1 MQPTQLIGQEILTK
15 LKAASH
21 KIALDEVILLIRS
34 LGKQG
39 QEELELATRLEII
52 ALLRQKILD
61 LIYNKGDIP
70 DYNFLWCFGIFGDC
84 GADYKIPQ
92 DTRFDGFIDLV
103 SYVKSTESDYERL
116 VFINCISVAMLL
128 RGDREEAIKFFLRHI
143 IYLDLVEQYME
154 GLNTFVLDF
163 CFYYQLPV
171 EWILKIQKEALEE
184 EYFWQISDRKKK
196 SIFLWSMHIF
206 WNVKHYFNDLK
217 WRENFPVW
225 LGVLKWLLEQG
236 NLDLAMYVE
245 FYIYHKFGN
254 SAQTQED
261 WQEYNDKVVK
271 LVEPYFVEYG
281 KALPKCK
288 EAVDRSAGRKIK
300 IGILKDRIV
309 ANSPYKVEYSLIKA
323 LLSEEEFA
331 SQYEIVVYSMAY
343 IQKSIDDIPI
353 MQSLVEIGASVVS
366 PAFGLVQEHSYY
378 VPHLQKAM
386 ILRNR
391 ILADEIDILI
401 STGTIDGSDFLF
413 ATRSAPKQIF
423 WSHGNGRYDIS
434 GIDERISHCALDGT
448 YKFDLLAVPMDRD
461 RFYNPP
467 RAPEAIAAEKAKY
480 PIGEDTIVLGVIGRL
495 VKVDS
500 DVYLGAIAEVMQKHK
515 NTIFIAAGAGNIPVI
530 REKVEK
536 LGISER
542 FFMPGFVDPHI
553 YGHIIDIFCN
563 TFPLGQGE
571 SLYEYLNKENSGA
584 WMQLD
589 TSDYVEKLQTGNF
602 PQNLLDIKYSNKIL
616 AYISNLCMY
625 KEGLKNWRELLDRE
639 CVILCYYKQDKKTI
653 EKIQKQDLKCS
664 FLEVAE
670 DVDLVVLKDSEFA
683 IKEDGLYYV
692 GSSYCVARKPIF
704 MQYEFYNDRED
715 YNETYTKW
723 VFRNP
728 ELYCEEDGSLTVS
741 YLYAYTIQ
749 GYIENLSKMIED
761 RDLRVKINKL
771 TFTQLR
777 YLDRVRVKIL
787 VNKMCE
793 LLSC

>member
-1 MQPTQLIGQEILTK
+1 
-15 LKAASH
+15 
-21 KIALDEVILLIRS
+21 
-34 LGKQG
+34 
-39 QEELELATRLEII
+39 
-52 ALLRQKILD
+52 LD

-92 DTRFDGFIDLV
+92 DTRFDGFIDLA

-225 LGVLKWLLEQG
+225 LGVLKRLLEQG

-423 WSHGNGRYDIS
+423 WSHGNGRYDIV
-434 GIDERISHCALDGT
+434 GIDERISNCALDGT
-448 YKFDLLAVPMDRD
+448 YKFDLIAVPMDID
-461 RFYNPP
+461 KFYNPP
-467 RAPEAIAAEKAKY
+467 RAPEAIAMEKAKY
-480 PIGEDTIVLGVIGRL
+480 PIGKDTVVLGVIGRL

-500 DVYLGAIAEVMQKHK
+500 DVYLETIAKVMQKHK

-553 YGHIIDIFCN
+553 YGHIIDIFCS
-563 TFPLGQGE
+563 TFPLEQGE
-571 SLYEYLNKENSGA
+571 SIAEFAAKGKICIQFSHQE
-584 WMQLD
+584 
-589 TSDYVEKLQTGNF
+589 EKF
-602 PQNLLDIKYSNKIL
+602 KIL
-616 AYISNLCMY
+616 AKNFPEEIMKLKYSSSILIFVKNLEKY
-625 KEGLKNWRELLDRE
+625 EEHLKNWDAILNADDI
-639 CVILCYYKQDKKTI
+639 ILCYYAKDKEIIAKSKSFKCCFFEVNDDI
-653 EKIQKQDLKCS
+653 NLAHLADLT
-664 FLEVAE
+664 FQ
-670 DVDLVVLKDSEFA
+670 
-683 IKEDGLYYV
+683 IKEKGLYLIGDYRNFNLFV
-692 GSSYCVARKPIF
+692 RKPAF
-704 MQYEFYNDRED
+704 RLLKFYNDYEI
-715 YNETYTKW
+715 YNEYYSKILFENRTI
-723 VFRNP
+723 F
-728 ELYCEEDGSLTVS
+728 EEKSGWIIFKKML
-741 YLYAYTIQ
+741 AYTSDQ
-749 GYIENLSKMIED
+749 YVKNLSDIITNQELKSDLEKCLAIQQKYFFRKRKELFI
-761 RDLRVKINKL
+761 RDFLNLGVWK
-771 TFTQLR
+771 
-777 YLDRVRVKIL
+777 
-787 VNKMCE
+787 
-793 LLSC
+793 

>member
-52 ALLRQKILD
+52 ALLRQKVLD

-92 DTRFDGFIDLV
+92 DTRFDGFIDLA

-163 CFYYQLPV
+163 CFYYQLPI

-225 LGVLKWLLEQG
+225 LGVLKRLLEQG

-245 FYIYHKFGN
+245 FYIYHKVGN

-281 KALPKCK
+281 KTLTQCK
-288 EAVDRSAGRKIK
+288 KAVDRSAGRKIK

-323 LLSEEEFA
+323 LLSDGEFA

-366 PAFGLVQEHSYY
+366 PAFGLVQEYSYY

-386 ILRNR
+386 TFRNR

-423 WSHGNGRYDIS
+423 WSHGNGRYDIV
-434 GIDERISHCALDGT
+434 GIDERISHCAVGEK
-448 YKFDLLAVPMDRD
+448 YKFNLIAVPMDRD

-480 PIGEDTIVLGVIGRL
+480 PIGKDTVVLGVIGRL

-500 DVYLGAIAEVMQKHK
+500 DAYLEAIAEVMQKHK

-553 YGHIIDIFCN
+553 YGHIIDIFCD

-571 SLYEYLNKENSGA
+571 SIEEFRAKGKAYITYRDNTFEINDSYIRELKF
-584 WMQLD
+584 
-589 TSDYVEKLQTGNF
+589 SDRVLV
-602 PQNLLDIKYSNKIL
+602 
-616 AYISNLCMY
+616 YISNLEQFTREVENFDKFIEAKPLFIYNNKNIILDDKLLPYALYLEVTDGQMSKVGDLVY
-625 KEGLKNWRELLDRE
+625 EIREGKIFHMDSNLLIGKKYWFNFYAENHKAYQDGALDVLMTQHVYDGKSIARIEIGCGVEGYIKNLCLVIRDKKLREKVSRYNMFCEEFRYNVFIRELHS
-639 CVILCYYKQDKKTI
+639 KFT
-653 EKIQKQDLKCS
+653 
-664 FLEVAE
+664 
-670 DVDLVVLKDSEFA
+670 EF
-683 IKEDGLYYV
+683 I
-692 GSSYCVARKPIF
+692 
-704 MQYEFYNDRED
+704 M
-715 YNETYTKW
+715 
-723 VFRNP
+723 
-728 ELYCEEDGSLTVS
+728 
-741 YLYAYTIQ
+741 
-749 GYIENLSKMIED
+749 
-761 RDLRVKINKL
+761 
-771 TFTQLR
+771 
-777 YLDRVRVKIL
+777 
-787 VNKMCE
+787 
-793 LLSC
+793 

>member
-1 MQPTQLIGQEILTK
+1 MQSTQLIGQEILTK
-15 LKAASH
+15 LKAASY
-21 KIALDEVILLIRS
+21 KAALDEVILLIRS

-39 QEELELATRLEII
+39 QEELEFAVRLEII
-52 ALLRQKILD
+52 ALLRQKALD
-61 LIYNKGDIP
+61 LIYHKGDIP
-70 DYNFLWCFGIFGDC
+70 DYSFLWCFGIFGDF
-84 GADYKIPQ
+84 GADYEIPQ
-92 DTRFDGFIDLV
+92 DTRFNGFIDLV
-103 SYVKSTESDYERL
+103 SYVKNTESDYERL

-163 CFYYQLPV
+163 CFYYQIPI

-225 LGVLKWLLEQG
+225 LGVLKQLLEQG

-281 KALPKCK
+281 KTLPRCK
-288 EAVDRSAGRKIK
+288 ELVARNAGRKVK

-323 LLSEEEFA
+323 LLGEEEFA

-366 PAFGLVQEHSYY
+366 PTFGLVQQHSYY

-386 ILRNR
+386 TLRNR

-434 GIDERISHCALDGT
+434 GIDERISHAPPKDAP
-448 YKFDLLAVPMDRD
+448 YVFKSFSVPMDRD

-467 RAPEAIAAEKAKY
+467 RAPEVIAAEKAKY

-500 DVYLGAIAEVMQKHK
+500 DAYLEAIAEIMQKHK

-563 TFPLGQGE
+563 TFPLEQGE
-571 SLYEYLNKENSGA
+571 SIAEYASKRRG
-584 WMQLD
+584 
-589 TSDYVEKLQTGNF
+589 
-602 PQNLLDIKYSNKIL
+602 
-616 AYISNLCMY
+616 AYISLIPSMEFRRNSGIKMFNEFKNIFQSMCKKYNVDFEYYKNEALYGGNDKMQPDTIEGY
-625 KEGLKNWRELLDRE
+625 KEALDFFIAHKN
-639 CVILCYYKQDKKTI
+639 DKKVLQNI
-653 EKIQKQDLKCS
+653 CNIVDVYGGFCKQQAI
-664 FLEVAE
+664 LEF
-670 DVDLVVLKDSEFA
+670 K
-683 IKEDGLYYV
+683 KT
-692 GSSYCVARKPIF
+692 F
-704 MQYEFYNDRED
+704 M
-715 YNETYTKW
+715 
-723 VFRNP
+723 
-728 ELYCEEDGSLTVS
+728 EL
-741 YLYAYTIQ
+741 
-749 GYIENLSKMIED
+749 
-761 RDLRVKINKL
+761 
-771 TFTQLR
+771 
-777 YLDRVRVKIL
+777 
-787 VNKMCE
+787 
-793 LLSC
+793 

>member
-1 MQPTQLIGQEILTK
+1 MQPIQLISQEILTK
-15 LKAASH
+15 LKETNN
-21 KIALDEVILLIRS
+21 KVVFDEVILLIRS
-34 LGKQG
+34 LGQQG
-39 QEELELATRLEII
+39 QRDLESAVRLEIV
-52 ALLRQKILD
+52 ALLRQKALD

-84 GADYKIPQ
+84 GTDYGIPQ

-103 SYVKSTESDYERL
+103 SYVKSAESDYERL
-116 VFINCISVAMLL
+116 VLINCISVAMLL

-163 CFYYQLPV
+163 CFDYQLPI
-171 EWILKIQKEALEE
+171 EWILTIQKEALEE
-184 EYFWQISDRKKK
+184 EYFWQIPDRRKK

-225 LGVLKWLLEQG
+225 LSVLKRLLEQG
-236 NLDLAMYVE
+236 DLDLAMYVE

-271 LVEPYFVEYG
+271 LIEPYFVEYG
-281 KALPKCK
+281 KTLPQCK
-288 EAVDRSAGRKIK
+288 KVVDRSAKVK

-309 ANSPYKVEYSLIKA
+309 ENSPYKVEYSLIKA
-323 LLSEEEFA
+323 LLNDEEFA
-331 SQYEIVVYSMAY
+331 SKYEIIVYSMAY
-343 IQKSIDDIPI
+343 IQKSIDDVKI

-386 ILRNR
+386 TLRNR

-434 GIDERISHCALDGT
+434 GIDERISHAPPSDSP
-448 YKFDLLAVPMDRD
+448 YIFKSFSVPMDRD

-467 RAPEAIAAEKAKY
+467 RAPEAIAAERAKY
-480 PIGEDTIVLGVIGRL
+480 PIKKDTVVLGVIGRL

-500 DVYLGAIAEVMQKHK
+500 NAYLEAIAEVMQKHK

-571 SLYEYLNKENSGA
+571 SIAEFYA
-584 WMQLD
+584 
-589 TSDYVEKLQTGNF
+589 
-602 PQNLLDIKYSNKIL
+602 
-616 AYISNLCMY
+616 
-625 KEGLKNWRELLDRE
+625 KEGLTITLKSDIFPIKNNTLRELKFSDRMIVYITNLWE
-639 CVILCYYKQDKKTI
+639 FNDSVQGYNEFIEWKPLFIYNKKDATLTAEIL
-653 EKIQKQDLKCS
+653 ENGM
-664 FLEVAE
+664 F
-670 DVDLVVLKDSEFA
+670 VDLPDEKMRILAEYTCEIRDGKAFYIHSSWVRPKKGIDFIYYAEPLYSDYGEEYIKGVKPFERDGWAATWFFAGYGIKNYKDNLSAMIADESFRLKLCEYQ
-683 IKEDGLYYV
+683 KV
-692 GSSYCVARKPIF
+692 GSSFTHKKQYKDF
-704 MQYEFYNDRED
+704 MRFAN
-715 YNETYTKW
+715 
-723 VFRNP
+723 VFFA
-728 ELYCEEDGSLTVS
+728 SL
-741 YLYAYTIQ
+741 
-749 GYIENLSKMIED
+749 N
-761 RDLRVKINKL
+761 
-771 TFTQLR
+771 
-777 YLDRVRVKIL
+777 
-787 VNKMCE
+787 
-793 LLSC
+793 

>member
-21 KIALDEVILLIRS
+21 KIVLDEVILLIRS
-34 LGKQG
+34 LGKQE

-52 ALLRQKILD
+52 ALLRQKALD

-92 DTRFDGFIDLV
+92 DTRFDGFIDLA

-163 CFYYQLPV
+163 CFYYQLPI

-225 LGVLKWLLEQG
+225 LGVLKRLLEQG

-281 KALPKCK
+281 KTLTQCK
-288 EAVDRSAGRKIK
+288 KAVDRSAGRKIK

-366 PAFGLVQEHSYY
+366 PTFGLVQEYSYY

-386 ILRNR
+386 TLRNR

-434 GIDERISHCALDGT
+434 GIDERISHALPKDT
-448 YKFDLLAVPMDRD
+448 PYIFKSFSVPMDRD

-467 RAPEAIAAEKAKY
+467 RAPEAIASERAKY
-480 PIGEDTIVLGVIGRL
+480 PIKEDTVVLGVIGRL

-500 DVYLGAIAEVMQKHK
+500 DEYLEAIAEVMHKHK

-530 REKVEK
+530 RQKVEK

-563 TFPLGQGE
+563 TFPLEQGE
-571 SLYEYLNKENSGA
+571 SIAEFY
-584 WMQLD
+584 
-589 TSDYVEKLQTGNF
+589 T
-602 PQNLLDIKYSNKIL
+602 
-616 AYISNLCMY
+616 
-625 KEGLKNWRELLDRE
+625 KEGLTITLKSDIFPIKNNTLRELKFSDR
-639 CVILCYYKQDKKTI
+639 VIVYITNLWEFNSSIFGYKKFIEGKPLFIYNKKDISLTNEI
-653 EKIQKQDLKCS
+653 
-664 FLEVAE
+664 LENGMF
-670 DVDLVVLKDSEFA
+670 VDLPDEKMRILAEYTCEIRDGKVFYIYNSWVRPKKGIDFIYYSENLYHDYGEEYVKSAKPFEIDGWAATWFFAGYGIKNYKDNLSAMIADENFRSMLREYH
-683 IKEDGLYYV
+683 KVGLSFTHKKQY
-692 GSSYCVARKPIF
+692 KDF
-704 MQYEFYNDRED
+704 MQFAN
-715 YNETYTKW
+715 
-723 VFRNP
+723 VFFA
-728 ELYCEEDGSLTVS
+728 SL
-741 YLYAYTIQ
+741 
-749 GYIENLSKMIED
+749 N
-761 RDLRVKINKL
+761 
-771 TFTQLR
+771 
-777 YLDRVRVKIL
+777 
-787 VNKMCE
+787 
-793 LLSC
+793 

>member
-52 ALLRQKILD
+52 ALLRQKVLD

-92 DTRFDGFIDLV
+92 DTRFDGFIDLA

-163 CFYYQLPV
+163 CFYYQLPI

-225 LGVLKWLLEQG
+225 LGVLKRLLEQG

-281 KALPKCK
+281 KTLTQCK
-288 EAVDRSAGRKIK
+288 KAVDRSAGRKIK

-366 PAFGLVQEHSYY
+366 PTFGLVQEYSYY

-386 ILRNR
+386 TFRNR

-434 GIDERISHCALDGT
+434 GIDERISHAPPKDTPYIFKSLS
-448 YKFDLLAVPMDRD
+448 VPMDRD

-480 PIGEDTIVLGVIGRL
+480 PIEEDTVVLGVIGRL

-500 DVYLGAIAEVMQKHK
+500 DAYLEAIAEVMQ
-515 NTIFIAAGAGNIPVI
+515 
-530 REKVEK
+530 
-536 LGISER
+536 
-542 FFMPGFVDPHI
+542 
-553 YGHIIDIFCN
+553 
-563 TFPLGQGE
+563 
-571 SLYEYLNKENSGA
+571 
-584 WMQLD
+584 
-589 TSDYVEKLQTGNF
+589 
-602 PQNLLDIKYSNKIL
+602 
-616 AYISNLCMY
+616 
-625 KEGLKNWRELLDRE
+625 
-639 CVILCYYKQDKKTI
+639 
-653 EKIQKQDLKCS
+653 
-664 FLEVAE
+664 
-670 DVDLVVLKDSEFA
+670 
-683 IKEDGLYYV
+683 
-692 GSSYCVARKPIF
+692 
-704 MQYEFYNDRED
+704 
-715 YNETYTKW
+715 
-723 VFRNP
+723 
-728 ELYCEEDGSLTVS
+728 
-741 YLYAYTIQ
+741 
-749 GYIENLSKMIED
+749 
-761 RDLRVKINKL
+761 
-771 TFTQLR
+771 
-777 YLDRVRVKIL
+777 
-787 VNKMCE
+787 
-793 LLSC
+793 

>member
-128 RGDREEAIKFFLRHI
+128 RGNSEEAIKFFLRHI

-225 LGVLKWLLEQG
+225 LGVLKRLLEQG

-434 GIDERISHCALDGT
+434 GIDERISHCPQYDNCFSF
-448 YKFDLLAVPMDRD
+448 KIFEIPMDKEK
-461 RFYNPP
+461 FYNPP
-467 RAPEAIAAEKAKY
+467 RAPEAIVAEKAKY
-480 PIGEDTIVLGVIGRL
+480 PIGKDTIVLGVIGRL

-500 DVYLGAIAEVMQKHK
+500 DAYLEAIAEVMQKHK
-515 NTIFIAAGAGNIPVI
+515 NTIFIAAGSGNIPVI
-530 REKVEK
+530 RQKVKK

-553 YGHIIDIFCN
+553 YGHIIDIFCD
-563 TFPLGQGE
+563 TFPMQQGE
-571 SLYEYLNKENSGA
+571 SRAEFSA
-584 WMQLD
+584 
-589 TSDYVEKLQTGNF
+589 
-602 PQNLLDIKYSNKIL
+602 
-616 AYISNLCMY
+616 
-625 KEGLKNWRELLDRE
+625 
-639 CVILCYYKQDKKTI
+639 KT
-653 EKIQKQDLKCS
+653 KP
-664 FLEVAE
+664 
-670 DVDLVVLKDSEFA
+670 VVLKLPDFEGYRRRLLNDLKRFSDVIIASFGVKKIDE
-683 IKEDGLYYV
+683 IRESVRNLHLTEPYYV
-692 GSSYCVARKPIF
+692 TNVAEYKQYLESCIEGKSNFRVVYENARKTIGVLE
-704 MQYEFYNDRED
+704 YCNNREI
-715 YNETYTKW
+715 Y
-723 VFRNP
+723 R
-728 ELYCEEDGSLTVS
+728 
-741 YLYAYTIQ
+741 
-749 GYIENLSKMIED
+749 
-761 RDLRVKINKL
+761 
-771 TFTQLR
+771 
-777 YLDRVRVKIL
+777 IL
-787 VNKMCE
+787 NGIAK
-793 LLSC
+793 

>member
-15 LKAASH
+15 LKAASY
-21 KIALDEVILLIRS
+21 KTALDEVILLIRS

-39 QEELELATRLEII
+39 QEELESATRLEII
-52 ALLRQKILD
+52 ALLRQKALD
-61 LIYNKGDIP
+61 LIYHKGDIP
-70 DYNFLWCFGIFGDC
+70 DYNLLWCFGIFGGC
-84 GADYKIPQ
+84 GADYEIPQ
-92 DTRFDGFIDLV
+92 DARFDSFIDLV

-154 GLNTFVLDF
+154 GLNVFVLDF
-163 CFYYQLPV
+163 CFYYQLPID
-171 EWILKIQKEALEE
+171 WILKIQKEALEE

-225 LGVLKWLLEQG
+225 LGVLKRLLERG
-236 NLDLAMYVE
+236 NLDLAMYVS

-271 LVEPYFVEYG
+271 LMEPYYVEYG
-281 KALPKCK
+281 KTLPKCK
-288 EAVDRSAGRKIK
+288 EAVDRSAGRKVK

-323 LLSEEEFA
+323 LLGEEEFA

-353 MQSLVEIGASVVS
+353 MQSLVEIGASVG
-366 PAFGLVQEHSYY
+366 PTFGLVQQHSYY

-386 ILRNR
+386 TLRNR

-423 WSHGNGRYDIS
+423 WSHGNGRYDIA
-434 GIDERISHCALDGT
+434 GIDERISHAPPISPYT
-448 YKFDLLAVPMDRD
+448 FKSFSVSMDRD

-467 RAPEAIAAEKAKY
+467 RAPEVIAAEKAKY
-480 PIGEDTIVLGVIGRL
+480 PIEKDTIVLGVIGRL

-500 DVYLGAIAEVMQKHK
+500 DAYLEAIAEVMQKHK

-542 FFMPGFVDPHI
+542 FFMPGFVDAHI

-563 TFPLGQGE
+563 TFPLNQGE
-571 SLYEYLNKENSGA
+571 SISEFASK
-584 WMQLD
+584 
-589 TSDYVEKLQTGNF
+589 GNG
-602 PQNLLDIKYSNKIL
+602 
-616 AYISNLCMY
+616 AYISLIPSMEKRREQVDNNLKNDLKLAALWKKAYEKFGIQIDAAYEVARNGIMDIMQPDT
-625 KEGLKNWRELLDRE
+625 KEGYIYALEYF
-639 CVILCYYKQDKKTI
+639 ILHQDEEMRQLFKSYISAAHYVKCKEGI
-653 EKIQKQDLKCS
+653 ES
-664 FLEVAE
+664 FAKYMRLA
-670 DVDLVVLKDSEFA
+670 
-683 IKEDGLYYV
+683 
-692 GSSYCVARKPIF
+692 
-704 MQYEFYNDRED
+704 
-715 YNETYTKW
+715 
-723 VFRNP
+723 
-728 ELYCEEDGSLTVS
+728 
-741 YLYAYTIQ
+741 
-749 GYIENLSKMIED
+749 
-761 RDLRVKINKL
+761 
-771 TFTQLR
+771 
-777 YLDRVRVKIL
+777 
-787 VNKMCE
+787 
-793 LLSC
+793 